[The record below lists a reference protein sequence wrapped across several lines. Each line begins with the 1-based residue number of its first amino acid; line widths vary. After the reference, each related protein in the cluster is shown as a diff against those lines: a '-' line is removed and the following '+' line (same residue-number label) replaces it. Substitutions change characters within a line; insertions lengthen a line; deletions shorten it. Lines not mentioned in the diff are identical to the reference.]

1 MLKKRIIPKFLI
13 RNGRLVKM
21 RRFTDDQRE
30 AGNPVSTAKVYDSY
44 GVDELIFVDI
54 DASAEGRVV
63 TGDVIE
69 RVAEE
74 VFVPLT
80 AGGGVRTLGQIESL
94 LKSGADK
101 VSINSAAIDDPDFIT
116 RAASRF
122 GDQCIV
128 VSIDYKADEFGKKRV
143 HGHGGTVQTAH
154 DPVEFALRMQDL
166 HAGEILMT
174 SIDRDGTMTGYD
186 LELISDLSN
195 KLSIPLIAS
204 SGAGSLD
211 DCAKA
216 LDAGASAITI
226 SSMFIFTDHSPI
238 KVRTYLATNGVHVR
252 NQKGSRS

>member
-63 TGDVIE
+63 TGDIIE

-128 VSIDYKADEFGKKRV
+128 VSIDYQADEFGKKRV

>member
-13 RNGRLVKM
+13 RGGRLVKM
-21 RRFTDDQRE
+21 RRFVDDQRE

-54 DASAEGRVV
+54 DASAEGRMVA
-63 TGDVIE
+63 GSIIE

-80 AGGGVRTLGQIESL
+80 AGGGVRTLGQIEAL

-116 RAASRF
+116 QAASRF

-128 VSIDYKADEFGKKRV
+128 VSIDYKADEFGRKRV
-143 HGHGGTVQTAH
+143 HGHGGSVQTSH

-174 SIDRDGTMTGYD
+174 SIDRDGMMNGYD
-186 LELISDLSN
+186 LDLIADLSN
-195 KLSIPLIAS
+195 QLSIPLIAS

-238 KVRTYLATNGVHVR
+238 KVRTYLNTNGVNVR
-252 NQKGSRS
+252 SQKGIRS